1 MITLLSYL
9 FIYLSSYLLIFL
21 YRSSLSGD
29 ESSEVDSLIS
39 EESYSSER
47 NSRLGDGENIPH
59 KPSRRKKRK
68 VLSGQFYAPFK
79 SKKIVVKEKLFFE
92 RCLQRDLKP
101 YSSEPFCLPV
111 ILFLKHLISDWL
123 MFLSEKFFMQAE
135 LRNGNIRPLQF

>member
-9 FIYLSSYLLIFL
+9 FIYLSSFLLIFL

-79 SKKIVVKEKLFFE
+79 SKKIVVK
-92 RCLQRDLKP
+92 
-101 YSSEPFCLPV
+101 
-111 ILFLKHLISDWL
+111 
-123 MFLSEKFFMQAE
+123 
-135 LRNGNIRPLQF
+135 

>member
-1 MITLLSYL
+1 MIITLLSYL

-92 RCLQRDLKP
+92 RCLQRDLKL

-111 ILFLKHLISDWL
+111 ILFLKHLISD
-123 MFLSEKFFMQAE
+123 
-135 LRNGNIRPLQF
+135 